1 MRESDESSSSKHFRI
16 SILILSVLPHTVK
29 SKTNSS
35 VPSIDFSNITVP
47 NVGRNGGAYANDG
60 GVRLDPVA
68 IRNDYLADPTGL
80 ALLRHNN
87 PSMAAA
93 LEKSEEEFV
102 RYVNEQQRL
111 KREEQERMRRLLANP
126 FDEDAQR
133 LIAEEIRKQNVEKN
147 MEDAMEYHPESFG
160 QVSMLYI
167 NCKVNGHPLKAF
179 IDSGAQVTI
188 MSKSCAEKCEIMRLM
203 DSRFGGTARG
213 VGVKKISGS

>member
-1 MRESDESSSSKHFRI
+1 M
-16 SILILSVLPHTVK
+16 P
-29 SKTNSS
+29 N
-35 VPSIDFSNITVP
+35 IDFSNITVP
-47 NVGRNGGAYANDG
+47 NAGQNSATNAYANDG
-60 GVRLDPVA
+60 GLRLDPVA
-68 IRNDYLADPTGL
+68 IRNDYLRDPASL

-102 RYVNEQQRL
+102 QYVGEQQRL

-147 MEDAMEYHPESFG
+147 MEAAMEYHPESFG

-167 NCKVNGHPLKAF
+167 NCKVNGHPVKAF

-203 DSRFGGTARG
+203 DSRFAGTARG
-213 VGVKKISGS
+213 VGVQKISGSHCTERLN